1 MVNDVFHLD
10 LHVSKRYLFFLNYD
24 YTKKQDIKL
33 KVDLKTQ
40 IFKVVVLG
48 KNYL

>member
-33 KVDLKTQ
+33 KVDLKP
-40 IFKVVVLG
+40 KYSKL
-48 KNYL
+48 